1 LLKSSVKVLFCKTI
15 FQSAQHL
22 YEKREESGSVPLTNG
37 SGSGSPK
44 LPFIY
49 ITFAGADNEDT
60 PQYKLTGFTV
70 YDKAGHAVPFDT
82 DLIESGKE
90 IFFSGF
96 LKNVFAEVTL
106 STH

>member
-1 LLKSSVKVLFCKTI
+1 MEPDLDLQHCPLF
-15 FQSAQHL
+15 
-22 YEKREESGSVPLTNG
+22 
-37 SGSGSPK
+37 
-44 LPFIY
+44 
-49 ITFAGADNEDT
+49 ITFVGADNEDT

-106 STH
+106 STP

>member
-1 LLKSSVKVLFCKTI
+1 MRKGKDPDPYLWLMDPDPDLDLQHCPWFII
-15 FQSAQHL
+15 FS
-22 YEKREESGSVPLTNG
+22 
-37 SGSGSPK
+37 
-44 LPFIY
+44 
-49 ITFAGADNEDT
+49 GADNEDT

-106 STH
+106 STP